1 MTVATKTLV
10 AYHGDAALKAS
21 VLAQMAE
28 HRKQDQIAQGF
39 YWRNGDGKP
48 FRGCAVGCLT
58 HDPEGGHHLYEA
70 NWGIPEVLAHL
81 EDSLFESLPVDQAQL
96 WPERFLD
103 AIPVGAHLTN
113 VWPRFA
119 VWLMIDEK
127 WGVANATDKD
137 DIKHVCGEVAR
148 GYQAR
153 IDGVPLS
160 ATDEDVITAAVR
172 AAWAVRDAWAVR
184 AVRDAWAAWAAWDAR
199 AAWAARAARD
209 AWAARAA
216 RAAFVTASCDKL
228 IDLLETV

>member
-103 AIPVGAHLTN
+103 AIPVGADLTN

-127 WGVANATDKD
+127 WGVANVTDKD

-160 ATDEDVITAAVR
+160 ATDEEAITA
-172 AAWAVRDAWAVR
+172 
-184 AVRDAWAAWAAWDAR
+184 DAWAAWAARDAR
-199 AAWAARAARD
+199 DALAALAARAALAAWAARD
-209 AWAARAA
+209 AQAA
-216 RAAFVTASCDKL
+216 RAAFITASCDKL
-228 IDLLETV
+228 IDLLQTT